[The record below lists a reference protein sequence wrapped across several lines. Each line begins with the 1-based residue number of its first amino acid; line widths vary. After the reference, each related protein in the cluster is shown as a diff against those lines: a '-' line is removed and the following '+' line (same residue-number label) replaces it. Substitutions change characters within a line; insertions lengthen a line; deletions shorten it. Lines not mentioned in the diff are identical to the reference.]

1 MKKNSDRVR
10 KSFTKAAKD
19 NKLDEKTNLKS
30 RTNTEYNTTLRS
42 KKKCVIVNV
51 PEKEC

>member
-19 NKLDEKTNLKS
+19 NKMDEKIKES
-30 RTNTEYNTTLRS
+30 RTNTQYMTTLRS

>member
-42 KKKCVIVNV
+42 KKEMCNSKRT
-51 PEKEC
+51 